1 MRKIAPYV
9 IIGCVLLVL
18 VSCSKEKSIDT
29 VGGKSGAGFA
39 EVGTWKFLFIKSTSS
54 QSVEY
59 NDGVDDYKD
68 VTIRNYISKD
78 NGGTIKFTGSAMT
91 TTGLAFTID
100 TVVKTYYYING
111 KVDDSLE
118 APIAAILPPMNL
130 ADGYKKFSA
139 DSLSFQ
145 TGVLSA
151 VISGG
156 TQTAPTGFKLS
167 FDGDKMMMTSEYS
180 NSKLVFNMGISQRI
194 ISHEVNVITLQK
206 Q

>member
-1 MRKIAPYV
+1 MRKITPFLLLGS
-9 IIGCVLLVL
+9 ILFVLF
-18 VSCSKEKSIDT
+18 SCQKEESLDT
-29 VGGKSGAGFA
+29 LGGKSGAGFA
-39 EVGTWKFLFIKSTSS
+39 EVGTWKLLFIKSTAS
-54 QSVEY
+54 QSIEY
-59 NDGVDDYKD
+59 NDGVDDLKD

-78 NGGTIKFTGSAMT
+78 NGGTVKFTGSAMT

-100 TVVKTYYYING
+100 TVVKTYFYING

-118 APIAAILPPMNL
+118 VPIAAILPPMNL
-130 ADGYKKFSA
+130 ADGYKKVSA

-151 VISGG
+151 LISGG

-167 FDGDKMMMTSEYS
+167 FDGDKMMMTSEYT